1 MKYFVNVYV
10 TIPIEV
16 EAENEAI
23 AWQYGLDNWEKYID
37 QADNFDA
44 EVFEE

>member
-1 MKYFVNVYV
+1 M
-10 TIPIEV
+10 EV
-16 EAENEAI
+16 EAENEGK

-37 QADNFDA
+37 LADNLDA

>member
-16 EAENEAI
+16 EAESEGEAF
-23 AWQYGLDNWEKYID
+23 QYGLDNWEKYID